1 MAASATIPN
10 SDIVLRRSG
19 DGDNAVVFVH
29 GFLDDQYAWNS
40 VLADLSAPGFE
51 TIQFDQAGFGD
62 RAEPSGPINFDLF
75 AGNLAAVV
83 DAVDKPFVLVG
94 HSMAAPI
101 VELVASAHPA
111 RALGLVLVAPIPMA
125 GAHLPDEFMEVFGS
139 VETYLATRREAAPS
153 TPAAERDR
161 IAAAAA
167 KRQPEFLRAAANMWN
182 TGHPAGERLSQFT
195 GPVLILSGADDQFIT
210 PAVLASAVA
219 PRFNSAK
226 TTVIEIDQSSHWP
239 HVERPS
245 AVADAINRFLSRDLA
260 TEASQ
265 AHISPTG
272 P

>member
-83 DAVDKPFVLVG
+83 DAVDEPFVLVG

-111 RALGLVLVAPIPMA
+111 RALGLVLVAQSLWPEPTSPTSSWRC
-125 GAHLPDEFMEVFGS
+125 LDQW
-139 VETYLATRREAAPS
+139 RRTWQPVARPHRRHPPPNSPESRRQLRSASQSSCGPPPTCG
-153 TPAAERDR
+153 TPAIPLASGS
-161 IAAAAA
+161 
-167 KRQPEFLRAAANMWN
+167 AN
-182 TGHPAGERLSQFT
+182 S
-195 GPVLILSGADDQFIT
+195 PVLY
-210 PAVLASAVA
+210 
-219 PRFNSAK
+219 
-226 TTVIEIDQSSHWP
+226 
-239 HVERPS
+239 
-245 AVADAINRFLSRDLA
+245 
-260 TEASQ
+260 
-265 AHISPTG
+265 
-272 P
+272 